1 MCVNVS
7 VSDSASFTHVPW
19 AHSWE
24 TLLAVLAKENTC
36 LYVSVHTKVHM
47 RMGVEM

>member
-1 MCVNVS
+1 MCL
-7 VSDSASFTHVPW
+7 FLTLHPLHVPW

-24 TLLAVLAKENTC
+24 TLLAVLAKKNTC